1 MLHLVRLLDDDTKKE
16 WLVVRDTP
24 TKEMTVEEAK
34 EVMRLEWN
42 DDLMSWMG
50 TDDNEDRI
58 KKGDIDV
65 FFEYRRQH
73 KLI

>member
-1 MLHLVRLLDDDTKKE
+1 MLHLIRLLDDDKKE

-24 TKEMTVEEAK
+24 TKDMTVVEEAK

-50 TDDNEDRI
+50 TDDHEERI
-58 KKGDIDV
+58 KAGDLNV
-65 FFEYRRQH
+65 FFEYRRQR